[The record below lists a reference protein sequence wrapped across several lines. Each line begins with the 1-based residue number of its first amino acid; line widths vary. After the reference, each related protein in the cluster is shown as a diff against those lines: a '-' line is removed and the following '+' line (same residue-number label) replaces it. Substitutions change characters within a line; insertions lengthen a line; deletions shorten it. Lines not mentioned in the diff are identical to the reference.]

1 MCAASRTV
9 QSYQEAL
16 AIIEEN
22 LAGSLDLGGNEYPG
36 LKQRRLTR
44 DDLFGI
50 LRIMA
55 DLAPTSTLV
64 ELDLRCTASTHRPS
78 ALLMITMMEDQVAD
92 ALLSTKNRKKQTG
105 NNLRNQGAGLVA
117 EVLRV
122 HPTLEKLNLRNNVI
136 GNEGGVSLA
145 TALAVNS
152 TLQVL
157 NLENNVLDDEVACRL
172 AAALKDNK
180 GLKLKRLWL
189 AENRIGTQGAVELA
203 RALRVS
209 SSLEGLFL
217 SGNQLIEEPAGS
229 EFVLA
234 LDYNTTLQ
242 LLYLAGK

>member
-1 MCAASRTV
+1 
-9 QSYQEAL
+9 
-16 AIIEEN
+16 
-22 LAGSLDLGGNEYPG
+22 
-36 LKQRRLTR
+36 
-44 DDLFGI
+44 
-50 LRIMA
+50 
-55 DLAPTSTLV
+55 
-64 ELDLRCTASTHRPS
+64 
-78 ALLMITMMEDQVAD
+78 
-92 ALLSTKNRKKQTG
+92 
-105 NNLRNQGAGLVA
+105 VA